1 MLATE
6 QHIVKPVETVASCD
20 MLSNGKHIDK
30 DSKKENDVEVS
41 EPRSL
46 AKVDGIYDAEKPI
59 EPQNTSTMNKAQ
71 TIFKQQLNNFKSILE

>member
-6 QHIVKPVETVASCD
+6 QHIVEPVETVASCD

-41 EPRSL
+41 EPGSL
-46 AKVDGIYDAEKPI
+46 AKVDGIYDAEKPV
-59 EPQNTSTMNKAQ
+59 EPQNTNQ
-71 TIFKQQLNNFKSILE
+71 